1 MPKKSTKKTRDTV
14 DSTSFESSLAELE
27 ALVERM
33 EKGDLSL
40 EQALTDFQRGIE
52 LSRNC
57 QQALKSA
64 EQQVQVLLEQEKLAP
79 FDAE

>member
-1 MPKKSTKKTRDTV
+1 MPKKSTKKTRDT
-14 DSTSFESSLAELE
+14 DNTASFESSLAELE
-27 ALVERM
+27 ALVDRM

-64 EQQVQVLLEQEKLAP
+64 EQQVQILLEQEKLAP